1 MERWASSGLI
11 MPMAR
16 ESSMVYFFDF
26 SLLSAAPITQPL
38 RKENQNK
45 TKHFLL
51 LPPVEK
57 LNQLTLLCTFLLSLV
72 PRFFMVLP
80 S

>member
-1 MERWASSGLI
+1 MERWASSGLNV
-11 MPMAR
+11 PMAK

-26 SLLSAAPITQPL
+26 SLLSAIPIAQPL

-51 LPPVEK
+51 LPPAEK
-57 LNQLTLLCTFLLSLV
+57 LSQLTLL
-72 PRFFMVLP
+72 
-80 S
+80 